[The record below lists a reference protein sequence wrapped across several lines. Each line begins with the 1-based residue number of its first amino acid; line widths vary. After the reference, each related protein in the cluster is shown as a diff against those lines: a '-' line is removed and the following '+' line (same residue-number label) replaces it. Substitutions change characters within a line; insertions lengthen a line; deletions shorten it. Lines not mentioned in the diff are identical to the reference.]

1 MLNKFAIAAVAL
13 SLAAPAFAGVVNPGN
28 QMQADLLGLDATQFT
43 GSQLAQ
49 IASEKHADRR
59 AELVKFITA
68 ENASGISTAVA
79 SDDAP
84 ATHSPN
90 FGLNTHVGRDS

>member
-28 QMQADLLGLDATQFT
+28 QMQANLLGLNATQFT

-68 ENASGISTAVA
+68 ENASGINTAVA
-79 SDDAP
+79 SDDA
-84 ATHSPN
+84 ASDHSPN
-90 FGLNTHVGRDS
+90 FGLNTHVGRDN

>member
-1 MLNKFAIAAVAL
+1 MLNKLAIAAVAL
-13 SLAAPAFAGVVNPGN
+13 SFAAPAFANSGN

-59 AELVKFITA
+59 AALVKFITA
-68 ENASGISTAVA
+68 ENTSGINAAVA
-79 SDDAP
+79 SDDASS
-84 ATHSPN
+84 HSPN
-90 FGLNTHVGRDS
+90 FGVYTRVGRD

>member
-1 MLNKFAIAAVAL
+1 MLNKFAIATVAMT
-13 SLAAPAFAGVVNPGN
+13 LAAPAFAGVNAGN
-28 QMQADLLGLDATQFT
+28 QMQAALLGLDATQFS

-79 SDDAP
+79 SDDA
-84 ATHSPN
+84 ASGRSPN
-90 FGLNTHVGRDS
+90 FGLSTHVGRDN